1 MRIAIV
7 KLSALGDIVHAMFVL
22 QLIKKFNNEISID
35 WVVEERFKG
44 LLDSHPQINQVH
56 SVNLRNAK
64 KKKSIYLLY
73 QELKKFKQLESFDLV
88 IDMQGLIKSALISK
102 FIPSKQTIGFDK
114 LSARES
120 IASIFYDKKLHC
132 KYDKNVILRNIELI
146 EFSLGG
152 NFNKKQI
159 DKKNPY
165 LYSNEQVLNERLSE
179 SKKNILLIPGA
190 SHKSKRYPASKL
202 VEITKLIDAN
212 FLVVWG
218 NDEERNLANQI
229 KENSPKIHICNKL
242 SIESLINLISDVN
255 LVIGPDT
262 GPTHMAW
269 ALNVPSIILFG
280 STPGSRN
287 SYETSINRVIESE
300 SNVNPLKIKK
310 DDFSIKEIN
319 PREILKVYQDIFNL

>member
-1 MRIAIV
+1 MRIVIV

-22 QLIKKFNNEISID
+22 QLIKKSNNEISID
-35 WVVEERFKG
+35 WVVEEKFKG

-73 QELKKFKQLESFDLV
+73 KELKKFKKLESFDLV

-114 LSARES
+114 FSARES
-120 IASIFYDKKLHC
+120 IASSFYDKKFHC

-146 EFSLGG
+146 EFSLRGRLD
-152 NFNKKQI
+152 KKQI
-159 DKKNPY
+159 DKKNSY
-165 LYSNEQVLNERLSE
+165 LYSNEQELNVRLSE
-179 SKKNILLIPGA
+179 SKKNILLVPGA
-190 SHKSKRYPASKL
+190 SHKSKRYPTSKL
-202 VEITKLIDAN
+202 AEMTKLIDAN

-218 NDEERNLANQI
+218 NNEERNLANQI

-242 SIESLINLISDVN
+242 SIGSLINLISEVN

-269 ALNVPSIILFG
+269 ALNVPSIMLFG
-280 STPGSRN
+280 STPGFRN
-287 SYETSINRVIESE
+287 SYQTSINRIIESK
-300 SNVNPLKIKK
+300 SNVNPLKIQK
-310 DDFSIKEIN
+310 DDFSIEEIS
-319 PREILKVYQDIFNL
+319 PRKILKVYQDLFNL

>member
-22 QLIKKFNNEISID
+22 QLIKKSNNEISID
-35 WVVEERFKG
+35 WVVEEKFKG

-73 QELKKFKQLESFDLV
+73 KELKKFKKLEPFDLV

-114 LSARES
+114 FSARES
-120 IASIFYDKKLHC
+120 IASSFYDKKFHC

-146 EFSLGG
+146 EFSLRGRLD
-152 NFNKKQI
+152 KKQI
-159 DKKNPY
+159 DKKNSY
-165 LYSNEQVLNERLSE
+165 LYSNEQELNVRLSE
-179 SKKNILLIPGA
+179 SKKNILLVPGA
-190 SHKSKRYPASKL
+190 SHKSKRYPTFKF

-218 NDEERNLANQI
+218 NNEERNLANQI
-229 KENSPKIHICNKL
+229 KENSPKVHICNKL
-242 SIESLINLISDVN
+242 SIGSLINLISEVN

-269 ALNVPSIILFG
+269 ALNVPSIMLFG
-280 STPGSRN
+280 STPGFRN
-287 SYETSINRVIESE
+287 SYQTSINRIIESK
-300 SNVNPLKIKK
+300 SNVNPLKIQK
-310 DDFSIKEIN
+310 DDFSIEEIS
-319 PREILKVYQDIFNL
+319 PRKILKVYQDLFNL

>member
-1 MRIAIV
+1 
-7 KLSALGDIVHAMFVL
+7 L

-56 SVNLRNAK
+56 SVNLKSAK

-102 FIPSKQTIGFDK
+102 FIPSKETIGFDK
-114 LSARES
+114 FSARES
-120 IASIFYDKKLHC
+120 IASSFYDKKFHC

-146 EFSLGG
+146 EFALRER
-152 NFNKKQI
+152 FNKKQI

-229 KENSPKIHICNKL
+229 KENSPKVHICNKL

-310 DDFSIKEIN
+310 DDFSIKEIS